1 MLSTE
6 IPINNPN
13 NPPQLEMNSDIVFV
27 SERLME
33 MKGCSLNDIR
43 ISLFGLLDTLEK
55 NQWKWI
61 SNWAFMEKLKLF
73 IRSIRIV
80 VLTYPTYSMFFE

>member
-1 MLSTE
+1 MLNTE

-43 ISLFGLLDTLEK
+43 ISLFGLLDTLKK
-55 NQWKWI
+55 NQ
-61 SNWAFMEKLKLF
+61 
-73 IRSIRIV
+73 
-80 VLTYPTYSMFFE
+80 